1 MLVKK
6 IALSLVAVAA
16 LAACNNAE
24 TTNETNTAEDLTVN
38 EAVVDVNAAAA
49 DALNAADTAL
59 TNAGESVENAT
70 DAVANASEAVEAN
83 AQ

>member
-16 LAACNNAE
+16 LSACNGAE
-24 TTNETNTAEDLTVN
+24 TTNEVNAADAMTVN
-38 EAVVDVNAAAA
+38 EAMTDVNAAAT

-59 TNAGESVENAT
+59 TNAGESVENAAE
-70 DAVANASEAVEAN
+70 AVDNAAESVEAN

>member
-1 MLVKK
+1 MKK

-24 TTNETNTAEDLTVN
+24 TTNDTNAADAMTVN
-38 EAVVDVNAAAA
+38 EAVTDVNAAAT

-59 TNAGESVENAT
+59 TNAGESVDNA
-70 DAVANASEAVEAN
+70 AEAVENAAEATTTN